1 MTAERAFPEG
11 FIWGAATAAYQIEGA
26 TTEDGRGPS
35 IWDTFSH
42 TPGRVRGG
50 DTGDVAADH
59 YHRFAEDIALMGAL
73 NLRAYRFSIAWPRIQ
88 PEGRGAVNPEGL
100 AFYDRL
106 IDALLDRGIAPAA
119 TLYHWDLPQA
129 LEDTG
134 GWPARDTAQRFADYA
149 ELVHEALGDRVDLW
163 TTLNEPWCS
172 AHLGYWSGIHAPG
185 RTEPEQ
191 AMAAMHHLLLGHGLA
206 MQAMRATA
214 RADEQLSI
222 TLNLWPILP
231 ATTSAGDVAAA
242 LLMDGFANRLY
253 LDPVLRGAYPPDVV
267 EATRDLT
274 DWGFVQPGD
283 LAVIGAPIDVLG
295 VNYYAPHRA
304 ASAPRAG
311 GWADHPRNSGI
322 AMLPPQGELTD
333 MGWEISPGAFSD
345 LLVRLQ
351 REYGVPV
358 MVTENGAAFPDI
370 LEPTGRI
377 ADPRRVA
384 YLEGH
389 VGAVHE
395 AITAGA
401 DVRAYFAWSLLD
413 NFEWAEGYSKR
424 FGLIHVDYE
433 SLARH
438 PKDSARWF
446 AQVAGSNR
454 LP

>member
-1 MTAERAFPEG
+1 MTAGRGFPEG

-26 TTEDGRGPS
+26 ATQDGRGPS

-59 YHRFAEDIALMGAL
+59 YHRFAEDVDLMAAM
-73 NLRAYRFSIAWPRIQ
+73 NLGAYRFSVAWPRIQ
-88 PEGRGAVNPEGL
+88 PDGRGAINPAGL
-100 AFYDRL
+100 AFYDQL
-106 IDALLDRGIAPAA
+106 VDTLLSKGITPAV
-119 TLYHWDLPQA
+119 TLYHWDLPQP
-129 LEDTG
+129 LEDAG
-134 GWPARDTAQRFADYA
+134 GWPARDTAHRFADYA
-149 ELVHEALGDRVDLW
+149 VTVHDALGDRVNLW

-185 RTEPEQ
+185 RTEPAR

-206 MQAMRATA
+206 IQAMRATA
-214 RADEQLSI
+214 RPEEQLSI

-231 ATTSAGDVAAA
+231 ATDSIEDVAAA
-242 LLMDGFANRLY
+242 HLMDGFANRLY
-253 LDPVLRGAYPPDVV
+253 LDPVLRGAYPEDVV

-274 DWGFVQPGD
+274 DWAFVLPGD
-283 LAVIGAPIDVLG
+283 AAVISAPIDLLG
-295 VNYYAPHRA
+295 INYYAPHRA
-304 ASAPRAG
+304 GSGPWTG
-311 GWADHPRNSGI
+311 GWAEFPGNTGI

-333 MGWEISPGAFSD
+333 MGWEVSPTAFTE

-351 REYGVPV
+351 REYGVPL
-358 MVTENGAAFPDI
+358 MVTENGAAFPDV
-370 LEPTGRI
+370 LESTGRV
-377 ADPRRVA
+377 ADPRRVT

-389 VGAVHE
+389 VGAVHA
-395 AITAGA
+395 AINRGA

-424 FGLIHVDYE
+424 FGLVYVDYE
-433 SLARH
+433 TLARH

-446 AQVAGSNR
+446 AEMAGSNR

>member
-1 MTAERAFPEG
+1 MTAGRDFPEG

-59 YHRFAEDIALMGAL
+59 YHRVAEDVDLMASL
-73 NLRAYRFSIAWPRIQ
+73 NLGAYRFSVAWPRIQ
-88 PEGRGAVNPEGL
+88 PEGHGAVNPAGL

-106 IDALLDRGIAPAA
+106 VDALLTRGIAPAV

-129 LEDTG
+129 LEDAG
-134 GWPARDTAQRFADYA
+134 GWPARDTAHRFADYA
-149 ELVHEALGDRVDLW
+149 ELVHDALGDRVDLW

-172 AHLGYWSGIHAPG
+172 AHLGYWNGIHAPG
-185 RTEPEQ
+185 RTEPAH

-206 MQAMRATA
+206 IQAMRATA
-214 RADEQLSI
+214 RPDEQLSI
-222 TLNLWPILP
+222 TVNLWPILP
-231 ATTSAGDVAAA
+231 GSNSAADRTAAH
-242 LLMDGFANRLY
+242 LMDGFANRLY
-253 LDPVLRGAYPPDVV
+253 LDPVLRGTYPADVA
-267 EATRDLT
+267 ESLRDLT
-274 DWGFVQPGD
+274 DWGFVRPGD
-283 LAVIGAPIDVLG
+283 LAVISEPIDLLG

-304 ASAPRAG
+304 AAAPSSG
-311 GWADHPRNSGI
+311 GWTDFPRNRGI
-322 AMLPPQGELTD
+322 AMLPPEGDLTD
-333 MGWEISPGAFSD
+333 MGWEISPASFTD

-351 REYGVPV
+351 REYGIPL
-358 MVTENGAAFPDI
+358 MVTENGAAFPDV
-370 LEPTGRI
+370 LEPTGRVI
-377 ADPRRVA
+377 DSRRVA

-389 VGAVHE
+389 VAAVHS
-395 AITAGA
+395 AISAGA

-413 NFEWAEGYSKR
+413 NFEWAEGYGRR
-424 FGLIHVDYE
+424 FGLVYVDYD

-446 AQVAGSNR
+446 AEVAGGNR
-454 LP
+454 IP